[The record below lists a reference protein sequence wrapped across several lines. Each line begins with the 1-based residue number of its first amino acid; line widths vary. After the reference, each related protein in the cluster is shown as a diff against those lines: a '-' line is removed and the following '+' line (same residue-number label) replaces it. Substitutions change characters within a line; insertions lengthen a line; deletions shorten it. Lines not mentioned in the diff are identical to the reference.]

1 MDEETRKKQRRQSL
15 GLINANNKGSISS
28 SKASTGV
35 GVDGAEDN
43 EGGFLKVEAAGG
55 CCGGGNKVTF
65 FSKGGSLHSHGS
77 RDLALCTSSYWAYVN
92 KEAAAGGEFSEAA
105 LRQARIS
112 SMTPGQIK
120 ALREQGQG
128 ADAGAGKDGKEGKA
142 VPGAAAVEMSRLKGQ
157 GSTINTTNPLH
168 TQGQDNPIHSSAASQ
183 QRDKER
189 ERESEGRGSET
200 AREGRDRGRRS
211 DVNAVHAPSDLG
223 ELYPTKE
230 DV

>member
-28 SKASTGV
+28 SRASTGV

-55 CCGGGNKVTF
+55 CCGGGSKVSF
-65 FSKGGSLHSHGS
+65 FSKGGSLHSHGN

-92 KEAAAGGEFSEAA
+92 KEVAAGGEFSEAA
-105 LRQARIS
+105 LRQARVS

-120 ALREQGQG
+120 AHREQG
-128 ADAGAGKDGKEGKA
+128 

-157 GSTINTTNPLH
+157 GGSTINTTNPLH

-183 QRDKER
+183 QKDKERER

-223 ELYPTKE
+223 ELYPSKE